1 MWAQL
6 FGKKERRQ
14 KTKQISREQ
23 VATELLTCML
33 ITEAD
38 QLPLKHN
45 RYKMEG
51 QAYVTRFIVLIML
64 QCFAAFQHKDKKSYP
79 KNPFFSWWIL
89 KIVKRSE

>member
-51 QAYVTRFIVLIML
+51 
-64 QCFAAFQHKDKKSYP
+64 
-79 KNPFFSWWIL
+79 
-89 KIVKRSE
+89 